1 MAAVPETAL
10 EPLREPRSCA
20 HLFWV
25 FTRMAL
31 QGFGGVLAV
40 AQHELV
46 ERERWLSRDEFLE
59 LLSVGQVLPGPNVVN
74 LSLMIGD
81 RFFGLR
87 GAASALTGM
96 LLVPL
101 VLMLSLAV
109 LYGHYADNPRVAG
122 ALRGMGAVSAGLVLA
137 TAWKLLGSLRKNP
150 LGLSTCL
157 AFGAATVVLVAVLRV
172 PLAWVIASLG
182 VIAVGLAWWRLR
194 P

>member
-1 MAAVPETAL
+1 
-10 EPLREPRSCA
+10 
-20 HLFWV
+20 
-25 FTRMAL
+25 
-31 QGFGGVLAV
+31 
-40 AQHELV
+40 
-46 ERERWLSRDEFLE
+46 
-59 LLSVGQVLPGPNVVN
+59 
-74 LSLMIGD
+74 
-81 RFFGLR
+81 
-87 GAASALTGM
+87 M

-101 VLMLSLAV
+101 VLRLSLAV

-157 AFGAATVVLVAVLRV
+157 AFGAATVLLVAVLRV

-182 VIAVGLAWWRLR
+182 GIAVGLAWWRLR